1 MQVEWYGQSAFRL
14 TDGATTVFIDP
25 FDDLGPMAQRGLR
38 WDYPAIEGVQAD
50 LLLVTHEHF
59 DHNGV
64 GAIAGDP
71 PTLRSTA
78 GRLES
83 PIGEVLAVASEHDAA
98 AGTERGPNTLFAFT
112 LGGRRVAHLGDLG
125 QSDLREE
132 QAQALGDVDLLFVPI
147 GDGPTIGA
155 EQAAAIAGRLSA
167 RIVVPMHYRTERI
180 DFLDPVDA
188 FAQSAQ
194 RVEPLQSSAFDLD
207 TLRAATVP
215 SSSCP
220 PRREPPLGVAP
231 AVRRRTHAARPRLRT
246 ARRGHRRCI
255 PQPIWSVTC

>member
-1 MQVEWYGQSAFRL
+1 VE
-14 TDGATTVFIDP
+14 
-25 FDDLGPMAQRGLR
+25 
-38 WDYPAIEGVQAD
+38 AD

-78 GRLES
+78 RRLES

-125 QSDLREE
+125 QSDLRAE
-132 QAQALGDVDLLFVPI
+132 QAQVLGDVDLLFVPI
-147 GDGPTIGA
+147 GGGPTIGA

-180 DFLDPVDA
+180 DFLEPVDA

-207 TLRAATVP
+207 ALPSGDGPLVVVPAAP
-215 SSSCP
+215 
-220 PRREPPLGVAP
+220 
-231 AVRRRTHAARPRLRT
+231 
-246 ARRGHRRCI
+246 
-255 PQPIWSVTC
+255 

>member
-14 TDGATTVFIDP
+14 TDGPTTVFIDP
-25 FDDLGPMAQRGLR
+25 FDDLGPLAERGMR
-38 WDYPAIEGVQAD
+38 WDYPAIEGTRAD

-83 PIGEVLAVASEHDAA
+83 PIGEVLAVASEHDQA

-125 QSDLREE
+125 QADLREE
-132 QAQALGDVDLLFVPI
+132 QARALGRVDLLFVPI
-147 GDGPTIGA
+147 GGGPTIGA
-155 EQAAAIAGRLSA
+155 EQAAAIAARLSA
-167 RIVVPMHYRTERI
+167 RVVVPMHYRTERI
-180 DFLDPVDA
+180 DFLEPVDG
-188 FAQSAQ
+188 FAALAQ
-194 RVEPLQSSAFDLD
+194 RVERLESSAFDLEALPGGD
-207 TLRAATVP
+207 SPLVVVPAAP
-215 SSSCP
+215 
-220 PRREPPLGVAP
+220 
-231 AVRRRTHAARPRLRT
+231 
-246 ARRGHRRCI
+246 
-255 PQPIWSVTC
+255 

>member
-50 LLLVTHEHF
+50 LLLVTHEHL

-83 PIGEVLAVASEHDAA
+83 PIGEVLAVASEHDAV

-207 TLRAATVP
+207 ALPSGDGPLVVVPAAP
-215 SSSCP
+215 
-220 PRREPPLGVAP
+220 
-231 AVRRRTHAARPRLRT
+231 
-246 ARRGHRRCI
+246 
-255 PQPIWSVTC
+255 